1 MKPATTAPIPVP
13 AASDDRP
20 ADTCGVDRLTI
31 RLDGLRFHARHGVSE
46 QERLIGQDFTVSLRL
61 DVIPDSRALIADQL
75 DGTVNYAAVYALVR
89 REMEQPSRLVEH
101 VAARIARSLLTDFRA
116 IQSVHITV
124 LKDNPPAGADC
135 HGMGVELT
143 ASRRTSAPPHQAE
156 VQTKTL
162 TQNKE

>member
-13 AASDDRP
+13 ATSDDRP

-61 DVIPDSRALIADQL
+61 DVIPDSRALADDQL
-75 DGTVNYAAVYALVR
+75 DGTVNYADVYAHVR
-89 REMEQPSRLVEH
+89 RQMAQPSRLVEH
-101 VAARIARSLLTDFRA
+101 AAARIARSLLADFPA
-116 IQSVHITV
+116 ILAVHVTV

-135 HGMGVELT
+135 CGMGVELT
-143 ASRRTSAPPHQAE
+143 VGR
-156 VQTKTL
+156 
-162 TQNKE
+162 

>member
-1 MKPATTAPIPVP
+1 MKPTTNTPNPVHTADNAPS
-13 AASDDRP
+13 AG
-20 ADTCGVDRLTI
+20 TCGVERLTI
-31 RLDGLRFHARHGVSE
+31 RLDGLRFHACHGVSE

-156 VQTKTL
+156 VQAKTL